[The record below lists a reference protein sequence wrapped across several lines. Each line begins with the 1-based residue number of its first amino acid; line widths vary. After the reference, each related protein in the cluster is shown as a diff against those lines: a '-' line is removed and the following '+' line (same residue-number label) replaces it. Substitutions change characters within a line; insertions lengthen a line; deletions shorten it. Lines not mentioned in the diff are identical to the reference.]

1 MFLYYYVFKNFP
13 SRKQNFIRTLAL
25 GQGLYFFITGI
36 WPILDMGTFMAV
48 TGPKTDI
55 WLVKLVGLLTVSISL
70 LLLIVAKRN
79 HMTTESLVLIMVSGI
94 SYLTIDLYYSLTGVI
109 SFIYLADAALQIIFL
124 VLWAQWLVKIRFRLK
139 NL

>member
-1 MFLYYYVFKNFP
+1 
-13 SRKQNFIRTLAL
+13 
-25 GQGLYFFITGI
+25 
-36 WPILDMGTFMAV
+36 
-48 TGPKTDI
+48 
-55 WLVKLVGLLTVSISL
+55 
-70 LLLIVAKRN
+70 
-79 HMTTESLVLIMVSGI
+79 MVSGI